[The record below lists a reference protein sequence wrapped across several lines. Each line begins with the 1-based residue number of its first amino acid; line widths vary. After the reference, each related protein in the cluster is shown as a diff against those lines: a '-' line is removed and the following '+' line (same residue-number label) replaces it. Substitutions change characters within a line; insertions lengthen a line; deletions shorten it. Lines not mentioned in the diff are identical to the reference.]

1 MGRKYAETA
10 LGHPWGCPLRREVT
24 DWGGSFQGF
33 GGLVG
38 QAAGRTLQLE
48 DGEGGLQVR
57 QAVIS
62 QEGL

>member
-1 MGRKYAETA
+1 M
-10 LGHPWGCPLRREVT
+10 RREVT